1 MMGSMA
7 APGNLTELIRDS
19 SALDVSVSAVRKEP
33 RFDPFRTLTAK
44 AIAEA
49 ISPIWTFPL
58 D

>member
-1 MMGSMA
+1 MA